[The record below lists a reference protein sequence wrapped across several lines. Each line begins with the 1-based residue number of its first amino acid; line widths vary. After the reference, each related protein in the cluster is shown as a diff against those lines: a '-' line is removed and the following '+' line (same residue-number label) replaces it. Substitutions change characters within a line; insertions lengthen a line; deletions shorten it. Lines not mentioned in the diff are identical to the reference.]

1 MAGSAAIQRR
11 AWSFGDE
18 LVVTEPVNSSSLG
31 PASPVPA
38 RDFAPWVDW
47 VDVKKMLDV
56 MWDPENSPHH
66 SIVGLTGS
74 GKSYLAINGILKPLC
89 PMDRVLI
96 IDCKR
101 NDSLVGSVGKPCT
114 ELPPKTWYT
123 RKREPFDSWHRLVV
137 HDQFTE
143 EGRAKARNQVYRTLH
158 RVYNEGNWV
167 VYGDEVQDLGGLRK
181 PNLGLAMHLDE
192 LYRKG
197 RSRGLSVVAGTQA
210 PRHVPTSFY
219 DQASFAWIGRLAD
232 EDKQK
237 RLREIG
243 GLPKEALP
251 TITTLRR
258 REWLLSAD
266 NGETFLR
273 TTVVE

>member
-1 MAGSAAIQRR
+1 MTTGALPREA
-11 AWSFGDE
+11 
-18 LVVTEPVNSSSLG
+18 NS
-31 PASPVPA
+31 PESPTGE
-38 RDFAPWVDW
+38 FAPWVSW
-47 VDVKKMLDV
+47 PDVKRMLDV
-56 MWDPENSPHH
+56 EWDPENSPHH

-101 NDSLVGSVGKPCT
+101 NDKLVASVGKPCI

-123 RKREPFDSWHRLVV
+123 RKREPYDSWHRLVV
-137 HDQFTE
+137 HDQFKP
-143 EGRAKARNQVYRTLH
+143 EGRLKAKKQVFDAMY
-158 RVYNEGNWV
+158 RVYTEGNWV
-167 VYGDEVQDLGGLRK
+167 LYCDEVQDIGGLRQ
-181 PNLGLAMHLDE
+181 PNLGLSMHLDE
-192 LYRKG
+192 FYRKG
-197 RSRGLSVVAGTQA
+197 RAHNLPVIAGTQA

-251 TITTLRR
+251 TITTLQK
-258 REWLLSAD
+258 REWLLAMGSGD
-266 NGETFLR
+266 NFLR
-273 TTVVE
+273 TKVTA